1 MLPREP
7 ANSDDPGVYLQGF
20 GFKDSPAP
28 SRTPWF
34 SSQELPAPEVGLSTI
49 GPHPGR
55 RRAMIAVPKEIDL
68 KGNFSWLNVEP
79 GFP

>member
-1 MLPREP
+1 MLPLEP
-7 ANSDDPGVYLQGF
+7 ANSDDPVVYLQGF
-20 GFKDSPAP
+20 GFKDSPAS

-34 SSQELPAPEVGLSTI
+34 SSKGLPAPGVGLSTV

-55 RRAMIAVPKEIDL
+55 RRGMRTVPKEIDL
-68 KGNFSWLNVEP
+68 KGNFSWLKVEP